1 MLFLLAW
8 FWEEFDEIGWR
19 RPSPVNKE
27 PKFPVQPWK
36 AERDFQVTE
45 TWVSNDI
52 LDLSF
57 TEKNVILVFILWEI
71 SVAYLQICVF

>member
-1 MLFLLAW
+1 MC
-8 FWEEFDEIGWR
+8 
-19 RPSPVNKE
+19 S
-27 PKFPVQPWK
+27 QWK

-57 TEKNVILVFILWEI
+57 PENNFIPVLILWEI
-71 SVAYLQICVF
+71 SVAYLQICVFWFAMLAVEQSL